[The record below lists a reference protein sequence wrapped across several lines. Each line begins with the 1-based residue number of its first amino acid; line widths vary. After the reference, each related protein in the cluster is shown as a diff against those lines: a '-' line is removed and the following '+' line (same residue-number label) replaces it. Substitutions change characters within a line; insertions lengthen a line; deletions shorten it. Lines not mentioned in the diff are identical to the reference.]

1 MSIYYAIVLIKKQ
14 IATQKHFL
22 SIWELN
28 EFLHIFIYIEFVPFF
43 FALLFLMRATPLA
56 SYKTAS
62 KLNVPNN
69 SAGLEEYV
77 DILQVQQLL
86 LDSTS
91 TTIAPTNPSNT
102 AANALNAARH
112 RPRVNIQRA
121 AEYSSSMANVSC
133 ASTHLQGEQEQNL
146 LDLVKCI
153 LFVQN
158 WMLVERQIYENEII
172 WNNVENDIFN
182 GKSAHDKSHRTIQQ
196 LILTYTLLKKKRFST
211 NRTDQRRND
220 KNNLIFNSFFKH
232 KSYVNR
238 RGSFP
243 SVNWQCLGHA
253 YKLYGIF
260 QFLD

>member
-1 MSIYYAIVLIKKQ
+1 
-14 IATQKHFL
+14 
-22 SIWELN
+22 
-28 EFLHIFIYIEFVPFF
+28 
-43 FALLFLMRATPLA
+43 MRATPLA

-196 LILTYTLLKKKRFST
+196 LILTYTLLKKKGFL
-211 NRTDQRRND
+211 
-220 KNNLIFNSFFKH
+220 LIELTKGETI
-232 KSYVNR
+232 KT
-238 RGSFP
+238 
-243 SVNWQCLGHA
+243 
-253 YKLYGIF
+253 I
-260 QFLD
+260 